1 MTQGLQL
8 SLLMTGSDIA
18 LAPDAALSDD
28 AAQGQGIMFGQ
39 MLNEFTQPAK
49 NSPTEAKLR
58 LLPADVSELS
68 VISQALLL
76 ATNTDVSDEASENN
90 PTDDS
95 TLLAASILE
104 QIALKDGTIKAAA
117 SKDDIQP
124 PPNDGK
130 NTTNAAAD
138 EVTREALTAADAQ
151 TKGVNP
157 SANAAL
163 ANSSENTATD
173 ASAQNAAKLPI
184 AAQSNNTAIKAELD
198 AKAEV
203 KASGAKADHAS
214 TARYKSTGIIA
225 KDGIATLVAGTKVDS
240 AIPVPPEAK
249 IALVATDAGLEVST
263 ELVDKATIDKYV
275 AKAELLKTEQNL
287 KQSDAKTPVELDSEV
302 MIRKQAELPTLD
314 KQQAGVVENNAS
326 NNSANDK
333 KTSTKVLAEKG
344 ELSLTGK
351 TDAASQQPSLRQNQ
365 EQTSG
370 QNQQQP
376 LADGMLNQ
384 SARLNA
390 DVSAGR
396 SESAFN
402 STLLAAEQHRH
413 AGVDKAAAP
422 SIAEQIKQNLNM
434 LRQDAPE
441 QLRERVNL
449 MLRQNIQIA
458 EIRLDPAGLG
468 KIQIKIDMQQDQ
480 ASVQFVV
487 QQSQA
492 KEALE
497 QHMPRLR
504 EMLQQQGIALND
516 SNVQQQTQQQ
526 QERQFEQRDNNSTT
540 TQHGDDSAGDIN
552 QPDAVVQVATS
563 ISDRLVDYYA

>member
-124 PPNDGK
+124 PPNNGK

-138 EVTREALTAADAQ
+138 EVTSEALTAADAQ
-151 TKGVNP
+151 TKDVNP

-173 ASAQNAAKLPI
+173 ASTQNAAKLPI
-184 AAQSNNTAIKAELD
+184 TAQSDNAAIKAELE
-198 AKAEV
+198 AKVEAE
-203 KASGAKADHAS
+203 ASGAKVEHAS
-214 TARYKSTGIIA
+214 AVRYKSTGIA
-225 KDGIATLVAGTKVDS
+225 KDGIATLVADTKVDS

-314 KQQAGVVENNAS
+314 KQQSSVVENKVS

-333 KTSTKVLAEKG
+333 KVSTKVLAEKV

-351 TDAASQQPSLRQNQ
+351 ADTASQQPSLRQNQ

-422 SIAEQIKQNLNM
+422 SVAEQIKQSLNM
-434 LRQDAPE
+434 LHQDAPE

-468 KIQIKIDMQQDQ
+468 KMQIKIDMQQDQ